1 MFKKKFLNK
10 SIQSLKIDFENTIF
24 TKTCASK
31 DKIEE
36 TKNEQ
41 VILDVRVKL
50 ECLYW
55 FTQSEL
61 RPLLLH
67 NKGF

>member
-31 DKIEE
+31 DKIEAKKDKE
-36 TKNEQ
+36 
-41 VILDVRVKL
+41 VISDVRVKTQ
-50 ECLYW
+50 CLY
-55 FTQSEL
+55 
-61 RPLLLH
+61 
-67 NKGF
+67 